1 MAEQDTTPGYS
12 PPGNSQMRLNPDLL
26 PKEEIESCKPVSRT
40 EFEDYKKF
48 LGNIQHQT
56 GTYNKDEV
64 DVLQKGI
71 NSAATQVCDTNEF
84 VERLW
89 CAYKKKHL
97 ELMKVMNLIDGV
109 QPIVYRF
116 MKDLERAQTIYVP
129 IKGRDAVTPHPQF
142 FPVPQRQAPSER
154 RGSVAPSEPGAVP
167 DQPSQD
173 SGEYLYV
180 ESESGPKDGG
190 YMELPSG
197 GAPKVDNYKPVVD
210 YLLKLIYN
218 QYQRN
223 NPRKNILKELKQDQN
238 ELLKSLEKD
247 KEFLDVLNDTKDKEY
262 RNTVMDK
269 YGDVLTDKGKKN
281 NINAFLQYGDAE
293 RYNKLGNIL
302 GAKLGGLPNLAADNT
317 FNFDDSNQLNDTNIQ
332 TLADNVKG
340 NQAIQTS
347 LGGAILGSPKDN
359 LNGVNN
365 NDVISQ
371 DQLNDFKSIL
381 SDEQKQKYQSVVTKE
396 TLEGPITMDKIN
408 GIVLPPNSQSVSG
421 GFKKTKKSQNTSN
434 TSRTRINR
442 FRNIL
447 NKRGKLNITSSNRL
461 NRFLK

>member
-1 MAEQDTTPGYS
+1 MAEQDNTTPGYS

-26 PKEEIESCKPVSRT
+26 PKEEIESCKLVT
-40 EFEDYKKF
+40 QDQFEEYKNF
-48 LGNIQHQT
+48 LGDIPFQT

-116 MKDLERAQTIYVP
+116 MRDLETAQKIFVP
-129 IKGRDAVTPHPQF
+129 IKGRDAVTPPPHF
-142 FPVPQRQAPSER
+142 FPYPQAQAQAQAQPQRRE
-154 RGSVAPSEPGAVP
+154 SVPPSEPGAVP

-173 SGEYLYV
+173 NGEYIDLTPD
-180 ESESGPKDGG
+180 EEKDG

-247 KEFLDVLNDTKDKEY
+247 KEFLDVLNGSKDAEY
-262 RNTVMDK
+262 RANVMEK
-269 YGDVLTDKGKKN
+269 YGDVLNNPEKKN

-293 RYNKLGNIL
+293 RYNKLGN
-302 GAKLGGLPNLAADNT
+302 KLGEELDGLPNLAADNT
-317 FNFDDSNQLNDTNIQ
+317 FNFDDSSQLNDTNIQ
-332 TLADNVKG
+332 TLARNVKE
-340 NQAIQTS
+340 NQATQTS
-347 LGGAILGSPKDN
+347 RGGAILGSLD
-359 LNGVNN
+359 
-365 NDVISQ
+365 
-371 DQLNDFKSIL
+371 DFKSIL
-381 SDEQKQKYQSVVTKE
+381 SEEQKQKYQPVVTKE
-396 TLEGPITMDKIN
+396 TLQGPITMETIN
-408 GIVLPPNSQSVSG
+408 GRVRNSQSVSG

-434 TSRTRINR
+434 TSRTRIHR